1 MTQYCS
7 VFHFIVG
14 ESIDHWP
21 GTLVNK
27 VTACGLHKWGLS
39 PDRNGDYSPC
49 HHNEI
54 SFRVCSGFNMV
65 VGVMR
70 LQHEEFT
77 IHLHLLQRLAVLCLL
92 SIHIHDVVIK

>member
-1 MTQYCS
+1 
-7 VFHFIVG
+7 
-14 ESIDHWP
+14 
-21 GTLVNK
+21 
-27 VTACGLHKWGLS
+27 
-39 PDRNGDYSPC
+39 
-49 HHNEI
+49 
-54 SFRVCSGFNMV
+54 MV